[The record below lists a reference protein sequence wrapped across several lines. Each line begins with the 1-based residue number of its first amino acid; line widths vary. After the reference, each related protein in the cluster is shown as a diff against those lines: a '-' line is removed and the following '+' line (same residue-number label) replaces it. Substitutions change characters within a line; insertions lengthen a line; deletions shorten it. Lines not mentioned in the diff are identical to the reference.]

1 MIELFSKKR
10 MLIGIL
16 ALGGL
21 SIIIIILENRNLH
34 TLEEDIHDWHP
45 DLKAKLT
52 PDDKCWKNESF
63 SILEK
68 CDLCSGDEIKFQ
80 KPLVCVAKGQKELVE
95 CKKSGIKTYRSCDRV
110 DWVEERRFWTFEG
123 LLTLLG
129 FVSGLAVFIRQKQLD
144 HRMYQRIQKQIAS
157 GV

>member
-1 MIELFSKKR
+1 MKFWKTLLVVFDKKCTSHEEFLSNILGMIELFSKKR

-34 TLEEDIHDWHP
+34 NLEEDIQNWHP

-68 CDLCSGDEIKFQ
+68 CDLCSG
-80 KPLVCVAKGQKELVE
+80 
-95 CKKSGIKTYRSCDRV
+95 KKLNVNQFHGIFYNLKKNFKY
-110 DWVEERRFWTFEG
+110 ERK
-123 LLTLLG
+123 
-129 FVSGLAVFIRQKQLD
+129 S
-144 HRMYQRIQKQIAS
+144 S
-157 GV
+157 